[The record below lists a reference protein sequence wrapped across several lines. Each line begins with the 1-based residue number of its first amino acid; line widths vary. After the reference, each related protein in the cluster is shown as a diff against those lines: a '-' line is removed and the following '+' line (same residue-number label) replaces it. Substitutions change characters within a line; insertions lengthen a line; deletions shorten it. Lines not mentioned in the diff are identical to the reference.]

1 MTVMYASVSIN
12 CRRDKSGLI
21 ICKIYWNENVSTK
34 YTKGYS
40 TEKIGFFYLLVLNS
54 DEDMSFYF
62 SLEFHFQIVSFTCI
76 PFIF

>member
-1 MTVMYASVSIN
+1 MYASVSIN

-21 ICKIYWNENVSTK
+21 ICKIYWNENFSTK
-34 YTKGYS
+34 YIKGYS
-40 TEKIGFFYLLVLNS
+40 TEKIGYVFCLLVLNS

-62 SLEFHFQIVSFTCI
+62 SPEFHFQIVTFTCI